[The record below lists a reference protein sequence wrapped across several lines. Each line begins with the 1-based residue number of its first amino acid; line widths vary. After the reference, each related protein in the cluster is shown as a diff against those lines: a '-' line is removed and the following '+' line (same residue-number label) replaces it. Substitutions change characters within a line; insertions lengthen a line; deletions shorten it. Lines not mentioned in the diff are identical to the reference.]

1 MGLMLEAPHRLQMY
15 EFFDTP
21 IVFQKAV
28 EQYSHLPP
36 LLLLPSLLTVFEHHS
51 GNYRLEETF
60 FAGYITFHSEKMNF
74 SFQLWFCIWFSL

>member
-1 MGLMLEAPHRLQMY
+1 MLEAPHSLQMY

-36 LLLLPSLLTVFEHHS
+36 LLPSLLTVFEHHS

-74 SFQLWFCIWFSL
+74 QLWFCIWFSL